1 MLSENYR
8 QYNKNHVLYNVVI
21 IQPQVQPIRANKS
34 EINDSNRV
42 GQTETSTDDDDYYDY
57 YNNLVS
63 KGGDYEEDEV
73 RDEKWVFDGD

>member
-1 MLSENYR
+1 MFSL
-8 QYNKNHVLYNVVI
+8 I
-21 IQPQVQPIRANKS
+21 IQPQVQPITANKS

-42 GQTETSTDDDDYYDY
+42 GQTETSTDDDDGDDDDDYYDY

-63 KGGDYEEDEV
+63 KGGDYKEDEEGKDEV